1 MSDYILDIDSGDR
14 NTNLFQDVSNLE
26 IYLENE
32 IYDVSKITLLSGNI
46 PTPQLTICETNKQF
60 DVNGTTITL
69 DEKNYTDGAILAA
82 DLKSKL
88 SVTPVSNVVY
98 NSNTNSL
105 TFTGSAPFTFKFKS
119 GTNGSNVNNLFTT
132 PHEVLG
138 FSASDVSSSANTIES
153 GAINLNGPNALLLKL
168 TCGSDIYSKDIYY
181 NNPHYTGKIHLQ
193 QGESSKF
200 VNSDD
205 LVEYDFN
212 SGVQSTL
219 QDLRLE
225 FFYSSGGKLIPYD
238 FRNSNYSLK
247 FKVKCSREKIVS
259 KVKRDVSLPPPISI
273 PEFDDVDRWDWHKY
287 KVYIAIAI
295 IVIVGIFS
303 IYVTRPKIK
312 PPSE

>member
-1 MSDYILDIDSGDR
+1 
-14 NTNLFQDVSNLE
+14 
-26 IYLENE
+26 
-32 IYDVSKITLLSGNI
+32 
-46 PTPQLTICETNKQF
+46 
-60 DVNGTTITL
+60 
-69 DEKNYTDGAILAA
+69 
-82 DLKSKL
+82 
-88 SVTPVSNVVY
+88 VSNVIY
-98 NSNTNSL
+98 SSNTNSL
-105 TFTGSAPFTFKFKS
+105 TFTGSSAFTFKFKS
-119 GTNGSNVNNLFTT
+119 GTNGSDINTPLTT

-138 FSASDVSSSANTIES
+138 FSASDVSSSANTIQS
-153 GAINLNGPNALLLKL
+153 GAINLNGPNALLLRF
-168 TCGSDIYSKDIYY
+168 TCGSDVYSKDIYY

-219 QDLRLE
+219 QNLRLE
-225 FFYSSGGKLIPYD
+225 FFYSSGGKLVPYD

-247 FKVKCSREKIVS
+247 FKIKCSREKIIS

-295 IVIVGIFS
+295 IVIFGIFA
-303 IYVTRPKIK
+303 IYVTRPKT
-312 PPSE
+312 PLSE

>member
-14 NTNLFQDVSNLE
+14 NTNLFPDVSNLE

-32 IYDVSKITLLSGNI
+32 IYDVSKITLISGNI

-69 DEKNYTDGAILAA
+69 DEKNYTDGTTLAS
-82 DLKSKL
+82 DLKTAL
-88 SVTPVSNVVY
+88 SATPVSNVIY
-98 NSNTNSL
+98 SSNTNSL
-105 TFTGSAPFTFKFKS
+105 TFTGSSAFTFKFKS
-119 GTNGSNVNNLFTT
+119 GTNGSDINNALTT

-153 GAINLNGPNALLLKL
+153 GAINLSGPNAVLLRF
-168 TCGSDIYSKDIYY
+168 TCGSDVYSKDIYY

-200 VNSDD
+200 INSDD

-219 QDLRLE
+219 QNLRLE
-225 FFYSSGGKLIPYD
+225 FFYSSGGKLVPYD

-247 FKVKCSREKIVS
+247 FKIKCSREKIIS

-295 IVIVGIFS
+295 IVIFGIFA
-303 IYVTRPKIK
+303 IYVTRPKT

>member
-14 NTNLFQDVSNLE
+14 NTNLFPDVSNLE

-32 IYDVSKITLLSGNI
+32 IYDVSKITLISGNI

-69 DEKNYTDGAILAA
+69 DEKNYTDGATLAS
-82 DLKSKL
+82 DLQTAL
-88 SVTPVSNVVY
+88 SATPVTGVNY

-105 TFTGSAPFTFKFKS
+105 TFTGSSAFTFKFKS

-138 FSASDVSSSANTIES
+138 FSASDVSSSANKIES
-153 GAINLNGPNALLLKL
+153 GAINLNGPNALLLRL
-168 TCGSDIYSKDIYY
+168 TCGSDVYSKDIYY
-181 NNPHYTGKIHLQ
+181 SNPHYTGKIHLQ
-193 QGESSKF
+193 QGDSSKF

-219 QDLRLE
+219 QNLRLE
-225 FFYSSGGKLIPYD
+225 FLYSSGGKLVPYD

-247 FKVKCSREKIVS
+247 FKVKCSREKIIS

-295 IVIVGIFS
+295 IVIVGIFA

>member
-1 MSDYILDIDSGDR
+1 MGDYILDIDSGDR
-14 NTNLFQDVSNLE
+14 NTNLFPDVSNLE

-32 IYDVSKITLLSGNI
+32 IYDVSKITLISGNI

-69 DEKNYTDGAILAA
+69 DEKNYTDGTTLAS
-82 DLKSKL
+82 DLKTAL
-88 SVTPVSNVVY
+88 SATPVSNVIY
-98 NSNTNSL
+98 SSNTNSL
-105 TFTGSAPFTFKFKS
+105 TFTGSSAFTFKFKS
-119 GTNGSNVNNLFTT
+119 GTNGSDINNALTT

-153 GAINLNGPNALLLKL
+153 GAINLSGPNAVLLRF
-168 TCGSDIYSKDIYY
+168 TCGSDVYSKDIYY

-200 VNSDD
+200 INSDD

-219 QDLRLE
+219 QNLRLE
-225 FFYSSGGKLIPYD
+225 FFYSSGGKLVPYD

-247 FKVKCSREKIVS
+247 FKIKCSREKIIS

-287 KVYIAIAI
+287 KVYLAIAI
-295 IVIVGIFS
+295 IVIFGIFA
-303 IYVTRPKIK
+303 IYVTRPKT
-312 PPSE
+312 PLSE